1 MAVKK
6 KVKKKKVL
14 AKKKKPV
21 KRKPLAEKKSTPE
34 LTEPSPATAKTIS
47 KGYNENDEGF
57 DKSVDDLED
66 KFETHSFDD
75 DFAADDLGNDDD
87 HLEN

>member
-21 KRKPLAEKKSTPE
+21 KRKPLAKKKSKRE
-34 LTEPSPATAKTIS
+34 SSEPSPETAKIIS
-47 KGYNENDEGF
+47 NGYDENDEGF
-57 DKSVDDLED
+57 DKSVDD
-66 KFETHSFDD
+66 FADD
-75 DFAADDLGNDDD
+75 DNDVYGI
-87 HLEN
+87 LV